1 VTRPEREQLSEA
13 GDVDARDRFEGEH
26 PERTWHHGRA
36 VEALLTGYAPSKY
49 PTKQWPPEALLE
61 VWCSL
66 LREART
72 CFEIDALTLDRHRGE
87 QRHDAEPRAA
97 GIAEPTPGRGRRAL
111 NANEPPGVDGEDVRD
126 LDGCALV
133 IGFPGRDARP
143 RERGSF
149 VRGQASRER
158 GRMDI
163 GPLGAYRTPR
173 RPDERLG
180 LGRTSRRRSD
190 GGNHTL
196 SRRKRRGPHRPLWN
210 VCSYGSQSRRR
221 RARIVVRTTIPL
233 VSSFIHPS

>member
-1 VTRPEREQLSEA
+1 MRSGQAAVPAPPHLPRTAEVQLGADYPSNTR
-13 GDVDARDRFEGEH
+13 VDPNVSRLPPPGPVR
-26 PERTWHHGRA
+26 P
-36 VEALLTGYAPSKY
+36 ALFPRGGYPRLPKLTCI
-49 PTKQWPPEALLE
+49 T
-61 VWCSL
+61 
-66 LREART
+66 
-72 CFEIDALTLDRHRGE
+72 F
-87 QRHDAEPRAA
+87 
-97 GIAEPTPGRGRRAL
+97 GRG
-111 NANEPPGVDGEDVRD
+111 PPRSAYQSRD
-126 LDGCALV
+126 LVTHRSAV

-196 SRRKRRGPHRPLWN
+196 SRKKRRGPHRPLWN